1 MHKVDNAV
9 IMAAGTASRFAPLSY
24 ETHKALITVK
34 GEVLIER
41 QIRQLKEAGVP
52 EIYIVTGYKSE
63 QFEYLKEKFGVHLVH
78 NSEYLVRNKRFLKI
92 HIFAHL
98 ITIFLKILL
107 KVKSV
112 IAIMQQFMLLE
123 KQKNGVWIM
132 TKTASLRT

>member
-24 ETHKALITVK
+24 EMHKALITVK

-78 NSEYLVRNKRFLKI
+78 NSE
-92 HIFAHL
+92 
-98 ITIFLKILL
+98 
-107 KVKSV
+107 
-112 IAIMQQFMLLE
+112 
-123 KQKNGVWIM
+123 
-132 TKTASLRT
+132 